1 MPQQPL
7 APSPAPRVSS
17 PIAVAAVFLQVLTQS
32 DQCRA
37 QTGPVGGQDPPRQLK
52 EDGGHAGHAVV
63 CGLQR
68 DGSHLEGGV
77 GEAHE
82 LREEWV

>member
-7 APSPAPRVSS
+7 APSSAPWVSS
-17 PIAVAAVFLQVLTQS
+17 PISVAAVFLQVLTQS
-32 DQCRA
+32 DQCGA
-37 QTGPVGGQDPPRQLK
+37 QTGPVGGQDPPGQLE
-52 EDGGHAGHAVV
+52 EDGGHASHAVV

-68 DGSHLEGGV
+68 DGSHLKGGV

-82 LREEWV
+82 LREERV